1 MATRRI
7 PDPKIGGSIPSEVIL
22 FYCFARLRSR
32 PVDVMSEHRHEETM
46 QAVLAERLRRT
57 LKARVRKSV
66 GSIPTDC
73 KLFFVFVF
81 RAALAGIERGSQPRD
96 RQTSGYS
103 SVGRAGDCRWQQLI
117 SLGHWRL
124 VRLRLPGSFFF
135 LCDCGGKKQ
144 KKTNG
149 VIRESNS

>member
-117 SLGHWRL
+117 SLGHWFDSGCPDL
-124 VRLRLPGSFFF
+124 FFF
-135 LCDCGGKKQ
+135 CATAGGRNKKRQ
-144 KKTNG
+144 MG
-149 VIRESNS
+149 